1 MDRNLINIRYKDFE
15 IFEVSKDIFVCVCND
30 ANFSIYDA
38 KLVKRLEKRTYEGLS
53 DEELFNT
60 GFDYDVSGEDE
71 SLSCYCYFTLA
82 NEWDLKWLLRKI
94 AQSLEMN
101 EKGGPFIVSLLN
113 FIERFSTANYE
124 ENPMIKGVKTNEIRN

>member
-1 MDRNLINIRYKDFE
+1 MDRKLINIRYKDFE

-38 KLVKRLEKRTYEGLS
+38 KRVKRLEKGTYEGLS

-60 GFDYDVSGEDE
+60 DFDYDVSGEDE
-71 SLSCYCYFTLA
+71 SFSCYCYFTFN

-101 EKGGPFIVSLLN
+101 EEGGPFIVALDN
-113 FIERFSTANYE
+113 FIERFSTADYE
-124 ENPMIKGVKTNEIRN
+124 ENPMIKWLC

>member
-15 IFEVSKDIFVCVCND
+15 IFEVSKDIFVCICND

-38 KLVKRLEKRTYEGLS
+38 KLVKRLEKGTYEGLS

-60 GFDYDVSGEDE
+60 DFDYDVSGEDE
-71 SLSCYCYFTLA
+71 SFSCYCYFTLT

-101 EKGGPFIVSLLN
+101 EEGRPFIVSLVN
-113 FIERFSTANYE
+113 FIERFSTADYE